1 MSKGN
6 NTLKCTVSF
15 SSADLLPANLNM
27 SKTMTLTVPGTAAG
41 NAAQLLELTV
51 PQASAGS
58 GVFIPPNTEP
68 NDITGRAYYFVQNT
82 GTTYNLIVRLLDD
95 HSTGGT
101 VPDQLGD
108 LAPGEFA
115 LYNLDDGVM
124 DSDGTRD
131 HLRLELS
138 CATAVQTTTATVMFW
153 EMDA

>member
-41 NAAQLLELTV
+41 NEAQIQNFTA
-51 PQASAGS
+51 PQAAAGS
-58 GVFIPPNTEP
+58 GIMIPPNTVA
-68 NDITGRAYYFVQNT
+68 NDHAGRVFYFVQNT
-82 GTTYNLIVRLLDD
+82 GTTYNLLIRVVSE
-95 HSTGGT
+95 HSGAT
-101 VPDQLGD
+101 PDQMGD

-115 LYNLDDGVM
+115 IYNFDDGVM

-131 HLRLELS
+131 HLRLEIS
-138 CATAVQTTTATVMFW
+138 CATSSQTTTATVFWW
-153 EMDA
+153 EMGA